1 MRSTSTRSAD
11 ISPAPVPAFNSTLEA
26 DASSARDYFASIEQ
40 RVERYGP
47 AGSRNSEVRKNVAA
61 ILQEAR
67 TAREAF
73 FARHAREMYAILTAH
88 RSKHLRVAELV
99 YSAADKFPGLLPSRR
114 QIDQERAL
122 ERQSAK
128 EGREIDQG
136 LFMAYVLA
144 DENCGNH
151 LIHAMLRPKKES
163 EEKLAEFRRT
173 GFADLGAATVQRKGV
188 VGEVNLTNQKFLN
201 AEDDISIAAL
211 ETAADLVLLDDQ
223 IKVGVLRGGVVDH
236 PKYRG
241 KRIFNSGI
249 NLTHLYYGRISLVDF
264 LLERELGLV
273 NKMYR
278 GLWRSE
284 TYHELLECFDEKP
297 WLAVVDQFAIGGGC
311 QILCVMDRVIAEPGS
326 YFNLPASKEGFIPGV
341 SNLRFPR
348 LVGIQL
354 ARHGIFFEKPF
365 LAGTPEG
372 GMICDEVVP
381 SDKMEEAIAHD
392 TAQMIRGGFVSTIA
406 NRKALRVGQEPL
418 SSFRHYMAVYSR
430 QQSLCLY
437 DQDLIDNLERMWEPE
452 KRRM

>member
-1 MRSTSTRSAD
+1 MQTKIARGEDNPLPVAPVFNATLEDDARSARGY
-11 ISPAPVPAFNSTLEA
+11 IAAIEERVALHGPVGERNP
-26 DASSARDYFASIEQ
+26 DA
-40 RVERYGP
+40 
-47 AGSRNSEVRKNVAA
+47 RKNVAA
-61 ILQEAR
+61 LLREAGNVR
-67 TAREAF
+67 DAF
-73 FARHAREMYAILTAH
+73 FARHATEMYAILTAN

-99 YSAADKFPGLLPSRR
+99 YNAAEKFPGLLPPRR

-122 ERQSAK
+122 QRQSMK

-136 LFMAYVLA
+136 LFLSHVLA
-144 DENCGNH
+144 DEACGNH
-151 LIHAMLRPKKES
+151 LIHAMLRPKKEAL
-163 EEKLAEFRRT
+163 EKLAEFKRA
-173 GFADLGAATVQRKGV
+173 GFVDLGAATVRRKGF
-188 VGEVNLTNQKFLN
+188 VGEVNLTNSKFLN
-201 AEDDISIAAL
+201 AEDDVSIAAL

-223 IKVGVLRGGVVDH
+223 IKVGVLRGGKVDH

-241 KRIFNSGI
+241 KNVFNSGI
-249 NLTHLYYGRISLVDF
+249 NLTHLYYGRISLVEF
-264 LLERELGLV
+264 LMERELGLV

-278 GLWRSE
+278 GHWRSDF
-284 TYHELLECFDEKP
+284 YHELLECFVEKP

-354 ARHGIFFEKPF
+354 ARHGIFFERAFP
-365 LAGTPEG
+365 AETPEG

-381 SDKMEEAIAHD
+381 ADRMEEAIVTN
-392 TAQMIRGGFVSTIA
+392 TAQMIRGGFVSTVA

-452 KRRM
+452 KRTM